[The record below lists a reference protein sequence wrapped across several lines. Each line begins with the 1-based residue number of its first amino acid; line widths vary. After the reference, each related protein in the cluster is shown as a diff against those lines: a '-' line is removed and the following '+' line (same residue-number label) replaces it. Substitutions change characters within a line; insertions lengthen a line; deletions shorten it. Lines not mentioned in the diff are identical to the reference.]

1 MTKRQYNAILE
12 YIDEFGGATI
22 DATTGDIA
30 ILDAGFMVSLAGY
43 EKQVKKATFRG
54 LNKAQ
59 KIAQQ
64 QGGFLGLWLD
74 AGVLYIDVS
83 VCVATIQTAFMLGR
97 KNEQKAIFD
106 NNAKM
111 SIYLK

>member
-1 MTKRQYNAILE
+1 MTKRQYKAILN
-12 YIDEFGGATI
+12 YLNEFDGATI
-22 DATTGDIA
+22 DATTGNIA
-30 ILDAGFMVSLAGY
+30 LLDAGYMVSLAGY
-43 EKQVKKATFRG
+43 EKQVKKPSFRA

-64 QGGFLGLWLD
+64 NGGFLGLWLD
-74 AGVLYIDVS
+74 AGTLYIDVS
-83 VCVATIQTAFMLGR
+83 VCVDTIQTAFMLGR
-97 KNEQKAIFD
+97 KNEQKAIYD